1 MNELIGILF
10 EFEDKQAAG
19 TLAFTQG
26 KPYLGK
32 TPQELIGG
40 TTCFGRSINWKRLL
54 EKRKTKAGRWWARWS
69 YVLNAYQ
76 QQLRDQEAKFEAVQ
90 EEIKQLRTSRAK
102 KERATVEKLEEF
114 AAFLKTVEAKYLETL
129 DLLKWAI
136 ESVSYQILKRAG

>member
-26 KPYLGK
+26 KPYLDK

-102 KERATVEKLEEF
+102 KERV
-114 AAFLKTVEAKYLETL
+114 KTVEAKYLETL

-136 ESVSYQILKRAG
+136 ESVNYQILKRAG